1 LGGGCAV
8 SADRGDLVELYE
20 ASKERLDAIR
30 AEWFAQDQPLIGEG
44 STGQLVE
51 HALHRLLRDQEMA
64 TARLADM
71 AKIKHKGPDAVAVF
85 RREPPAARLR
95 RIQSAPSKRSPKA
108 AG

>member
-1 LGGGCAV
+1 M

-20 ASKERLDAIR
+20 AAKERLDAIR
-30 AEWFAQDQPLIGEG
+30 AAWFAEGQPLVGEG

-71 AKIKHKGPDAVAVF
+71 AKIKHKGPDQAGVIRQRYGPKPSQA
-85 RREPPAARLR
+85 ELR
-95 RIQSAPSKRSPKA
+95 RLASAPSKREPKA